1 MNEVLPTV
9 RCCWRAVTELG
20 PGMTLARPAL
30 GQQGSRATLLIG
42 AGATL
47 TDNTIAQLVA
57 RGVESVAVLDPL
69 PAAEQLAAATAA
81 YEQRLD
87 EIFGEP
93 PADAATADLRAAL
106 RELGP
111 CLC

>member
-1 MNEVLPTV
+1 
-9 RCCWRAVTELG
+9 
-20 PGMTLARPAL
+20 
-30 GQQGSRATLLIG
+30 
-42 AGATL
+42 
-47 TDNTIAQLVA
+47 
-57 RGVESVAVLDPL
+57 VAVLDPL